1 MRLEE
6 GYFAN
11 LVGQYSRFNNEVR
24 IVMDALKFSD
34 ESYVI
39 MRPSVVPLD
48 INGVTRHVTLPP
60 LTLITPKPLDA
71 TYRYYRITEECWVDG
86 KILLGS
92 RPDVIGAGALKDLLN
107 PIIQLVNKRVTSVR
121 GNKCLVVDINSEI
134 TWDDYFSKVFHT
146 KHIALLPGL
155 TGIVTESVEG
165 LAWHLWRVHPMLYG
179 LKHPSTPL
187 EAEIVRDVPKKLMV
201 LSKPLI
207 FLDDYV
213 LISEIPYNGSIIMTG
228 LINNNNELMKTL
240 ALRALLYVC

>member
-1 MRLEE
+1 MKLKE

-11 LVGQYSRFNNEVR
+11 LVGQYSRFDNEVR
-24 IVMDALKFSD
+24 IVMDALRLSG

-39 MRPSVVPLD
+39 MKPSVVPLD
-48 INGVTRHVTLPP
+48 INGVTRHITLPP
-60 LTLITPKPLDA
+60 LTLITPKPLDTA
-71 TYRYYRITEECWVDG
+71 YRYYRITEECWVDG
-86 KILLGS
+86 KFLLSS
-92 RPDVIGAGALKDLLN
+92 RPDVIGAGTLKDLLD
-107 PIIQLVNKRVTSVR
+107 PIIQLINKRVTSVR

-146 KHIALLPGL
+146 KHIVLLPGL
-155 TGIVTESVEG
+155 TGVATESVKG

-179 LKHPSTPL
+179 LKYPNTTL
-187 EAEIVRDVPKKLMV
+187 EAEIVHDVPEKLMV
-201 LSKPLI
+201 LSKPLV

-228 LINNNNELMKTL
+228 LINDEIMKIL